1 MRSRSR
7 SLLKIFVH
15 VRGSRAD
22 VFLREMPGRQSAGRY
37 GRASVRP
44 WGKSRDSIPAAA
56 AVSLHR
62 EIKTIFPIQRPSH
75 QLPSAL
81 LTPGE
86 KPPETPGYRRRP

>member
-15 VRGSRAD
+15 VRGPRAD

-37 GRASVRP
+37 GRASARL
-44 WGKSRDSIPAAA
+44 WGKSRGIQAPAAA
-56 AVSLHR
+56 SLHS
-62 EIKTIFPIQRPSH
+62 EIKTIFPIHRPSH

-86 KPPETPGYRRRP
+86 KPPETPGYRRSK